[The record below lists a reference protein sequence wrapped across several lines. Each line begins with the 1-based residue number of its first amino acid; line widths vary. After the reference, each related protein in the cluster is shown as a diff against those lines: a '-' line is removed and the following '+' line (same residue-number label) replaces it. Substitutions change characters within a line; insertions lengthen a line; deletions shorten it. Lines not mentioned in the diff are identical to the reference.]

1 MALNHHFC
9 RSDRFHLLER
19 IFILSPYFN
28 ACLTFMVVLMIAGVG
43 LDAFDSTKGIVGVVI
58 GSLGAAV
65 LVYFLSKKA

>member
-1 MALNHHFC
+1 
-9 RSDRFHLLER
+9 
-19 IFILSPYFN
+19 
-28 ACLTFMVVLMIAGVG
+28 MIAGVG

>member
-1 MALNHHFC
+1 M
-9 RSDRFHLLER
+9 
-19 IFILSPYFN
+19 SPYFN